1 MLSSVE
7 QVFPFACVALEIA
20 GFKVADLCD
29 GDLPV
34 DPSQEFALTFDIEDH
49 LSLRL
54 EYVAQPASYR
64 IVGMMTGASAR
75 PEAMQMA
82 LRLNFIW
89 GVDEPS
95 VFSVDPGGDLLVL
108 TRLLL
113 VDEGLQ
119 ADDLALAIAQVVQ
132 CMMAVSQSPVA
143 TAADL
148 ADRLRFQSAGIIQA

>member
-20 GFKVADLCD
+20 GFKVADLRD
-29 GDLPV
+29 GDLPA

-49 LSLRL
+49 FCLSL
-54 EYVAQPASYR
+54 EYAAQPASYR
-64 IVGMMTGASAR
+64 IVGTMMGAAAR
-75 PEAMQMA
+75 PDAMRMA

-89 GVDEPS
+89 GIDEPS
-95 VFSVDPGGDLLVL
+95 VFSVDPGADLLVL
-108 TRLLL
+108 TRLLPVEESL
-113 VDEGLQ
+113 E

-143 TAADL
+143 TEADL
-148 ADRLRFQSAGIIQA
+148 ADRLRFQSMGLIQA